1 MKVSL
6 RFQPP
11 DRKEN
16 SSGLSTREAPLHE
29 RRLEAVPKS
38 KAEQMVDDFS
48 KYKGDAA
55 KSERYK
61 IYRYTQSGE
70 EIEVALDFEEIVTL
84 EIIDSSEGDI
94 V

>member
-11 DRKEN
+11 DRKES
-16 SSGLSTREAPLHE
+16 SSGMSTRESPLHE

-38 KAEQMVDDFS
+38 KAQQMADDFS
-48 KYKGDAA
+48 QYQLGAA
-55 KSERYK
+55 KSDRYK
-61 IYRYTQSGE
+61 IYRYTQAGE

-84 EIIDSSEGDI
+84 EIIDS
-94 V
+94 